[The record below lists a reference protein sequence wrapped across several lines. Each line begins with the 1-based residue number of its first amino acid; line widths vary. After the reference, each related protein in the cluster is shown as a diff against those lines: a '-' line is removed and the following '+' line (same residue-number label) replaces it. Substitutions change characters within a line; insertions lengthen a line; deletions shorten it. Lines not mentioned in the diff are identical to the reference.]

1 MADAAMDEL
10 QRFFASETVQH
21 RVTVSMLSRMT

>member
-10 QRFFASETVQH
+10 QRFFSGNPVQH
-21 RVTVSMLSRMT
+21 RVTTSILSRMT

>member
-10 QRFFASETVQH
+10 QRFFGGEAVEH
-21 RVTVSMLSRMT
+21 RVTTSMLSRMT

>member
-10 QRFFASETVQH
+10 QRFFSGKAVQH
-21 RVTVSMLSRMT
+21 RVTTSMLSRMT